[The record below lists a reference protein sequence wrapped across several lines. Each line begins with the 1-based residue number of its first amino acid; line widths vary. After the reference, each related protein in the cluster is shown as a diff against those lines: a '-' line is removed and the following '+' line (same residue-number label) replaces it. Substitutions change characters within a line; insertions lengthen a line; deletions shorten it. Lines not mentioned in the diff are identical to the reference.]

1 MRSCGASS
9 RSGFL
14 QRESN
19 WGLGYGGDSW
29 AETEMGF
36 NGMSAFQ
43 PGMPQ
48 GHCQPG
54 LIRIGNKC
62 EPAGVKRFEESAFR
76 SGRDCPAGTS
86 YNGQYCEPSDE
97 PMEATSTFNG
107 KSAFRSGRDCPAGY
121 SFDGRFCVPPF
132 AVDDGFRSGGHAAYG
147 IEHYKAFADDDNA
160 LADYESYDDCFD
172 DGTRRMYLGSDPRGI
187 ERRDKKYTRTLF
199 GSEQSMSG
207 IGYMPRHTP
216 QSGNDTS
223 MARVLR
229 PVGNTLQRRRWVFDP
244 STRRW
249 LQQ

>member
-1 MRSCGASS
+1 MEASS
-9 RSGFL
+9 
-14 QRESN
+14 
-19 WGLGYGGDSW
+19 
-29 AETEMGF
+29 
-36 NGMSAFQ
+36 
-43 PGMPQ
+43 
-48 GHCQPG
+48 
-54 LIRIGNKC
+54 
-62 EPAGVKRFEESAFR
+62 
-76 SGRDCPAGTS
+76 
-86 YNGQYCEPSDE
+86 
-97 PMEATSTFNG
+97 TFDG
-107 KSAFRSGRDCPAGY
+107 KS
-121 SFDGRFCVPPF
+121 
-132 AVDDGFRSGGHAAYG
+132 GFRSGGLAAYG
-147 IEHYKAFADDDNA
+147 IEHYKAFADDDKA

-207 IGYMPRHTP
+207 VGYMPRHTP